1 MPRVRL
7 LEQAARESIEAAAWY
22 ERERAGLGRDFA
34 AALEAVLDLIEEGVV
49 PLAPMPAAA
58 GTGGTRRIMLRR
70 FPYDVVVQELPGETL
85 IVAVAHQS
93 RRPGYWVGR
102 LG

>member
-7 LEQAARESIEAAAWY
+7 LEQAVHESVEAAAWY
-22 ERERAGLGRDFA
+22 ERQRPGLGQDFA
-34 AALEAVLDLIEEGVV
+34 AALEAVLELIEEGVV
-49 PLAPMPAAA
+49 HLTPMPGAA
-58 GTGGTRRIMLRR
+58 GTSGARRIILRR
-70 FPYDVVVQELPGETL
+70 FPYDVIVREVPGETL

>member
-7 LEQAARESIEAAAWY
+7 LEQAAREAVEAAAWY
-22 ERERAGLGRDFA
+22 EQERAGLGQDFA
-34 AALEAVLDLIEEGVV
+34 AALEAILELIEEGVI
-49 PLAPMPAAA
+49 PLAPLPGAA
-58 GTGGTRRIMLRR
+58 GASGARRIMLRR
-70 FPYDVVVQELPGETL
+70 FPYDVIVHEALGETL